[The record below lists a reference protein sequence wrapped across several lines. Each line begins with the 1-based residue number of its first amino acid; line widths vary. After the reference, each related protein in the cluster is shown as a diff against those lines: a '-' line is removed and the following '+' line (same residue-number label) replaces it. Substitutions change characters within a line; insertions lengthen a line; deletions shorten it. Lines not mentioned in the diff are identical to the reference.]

1 MDEDHRSCLGSPD
14 GYSLGAGEDSV
25 GDASGVYERA
35 FPSPEPAVQ
44 VLSHRVPEGA
54 RGQFVWEVFEG
65 PDERL
70 VDRDEATGF
79 AALREGF
86 HVEELA
92 EEAEERAERFMAA
105 HRKLVSAF
113 FARRRNPLY
122 RRAAASALVDPDRP
136 ESALALLWS
145 LVGDRWMETD
155 PAAQEEVSRWLSG
168 LSEDDFLFFTQDP
181 DGDPQRVMGSGILPT
196 DLRPVRLFRDQRRRV
211 LRVLMKESSFFHP
224 DERVFE
230 AQLDHKLPYIAEA
243 WHLDP
248 APLRDLARRE
258 RARFYRLHL
267 EVCRASAAFAR
278 SRPAPATVSAEVV
291 AEVASVAY
299 GRMNHPSYKAQALAF
314 AGLAADDASSRFARL
329 DRFMEDFYASR
340 LFSFLKRAVKRRRE
354 RKSDPVVEIF
364 VKTFRTGMR
373 PAGVEP
379 AAAKQVAAVALF
391 ESRYGGFRGYSIAA
405 ERPRTGYR
413 PQILTW
419 GGFADLAE
427 ARQVYRTLPNRDTLR
442 RALFAALATMA
453 KGERLRRADTLLEQ
467 ARRTYRMLAQAAG
480 TPDDAVADL
489 RSSIERLLDAC
500 AEEDVSRTPVLAS
513 LRRSLQY
520 LPAKIS
526 HHSP

>member
-1 MDEDHRSCLGSPD
+1 MDEFNRTCLGHPD
-14 GYSLGAGEDSV
+14 DHSLEAGEDTTREE
-25 GDASGVYERA
+25 DI
-35 FPSPEPAVQ
+35 PPTPEPSVQ
-44 VLSHRVPEGA
+44 VLSHRFPDGA

-70 VDRDEATGF
+70 VDRDDVTGL
-79 AALREGF
+79 ALLRDGF

-92 EEAEERAERFMAA
+92 EEAEERAERFMTA
-105 HRKLVSAF
+105 HRQLVSAF

-122 RRAAASALVDPDRP
+122 RKAASEAVAQPDRP
-136 ESALALLWS
+136 EPDLVLLWN
-145 LVGDRWMETD
+145 LLGDRWVETD
-155 PAAQEEVSRWLSG
+155 PGTQEEVSRWVSG

-224 DERVFE
+224 DQGVFE
-230 AQLDHKLPYIAEA
+230 TQLDQKLPCIANA
-243 WHLDP
+243 WHLDQ

-267 EVCRASAAFAR
+267 DVCRASAAFVRAK
-278 SRPAPATVSAEVV
+278 SAPANVPAEVV
-291 AEVASVAY
+291 AEVAAVAY

-314 AGLAADDASSRFARL
+314 AGLAADDAAARFARL

-340 LFSFLKRAVKRRRE
+340 LFSFLKRAVGRRRE
-354 RKSDPVVEIF
+354 KKSDPVVEVF

-379 AAAKQVAAVALF
+379 AAAKQVAALALF
-391 ESRYGGFRGYSIAA
+391 ESRYGGFRGCSVAA

-427 ARQVYRTLPNRDTLR
+427 ARQVYTDLPNRDGLR
-442 RALFAALATMA
+442 RTLFAALATMA
-453 KGERLRRADTLLEQ
+453 KAERLRWAETLLNQ
-467 ARRTYRMLAQAAG
+467 ARRTYRTLAQVVG
-480 TPDDAVADL
+480 KSDDAVADL
-489 RSSIERLLDAC
+489 RSAIERLLDAY
-500 AEEDVSRTPVLAS
+500 AENDVSRTPVLAS

-520 LPAKIS
+520 LPAQTS
-526 HHSP
+526 YHSP